1 MEQYDRDQNAD
12 QDLERVESSFLY
24 KIAKQL
30 GSIQLNI
37 TQKTNGTKTGEDTK
51 MESTEEVKEV

>member
-1 MEQYDRDQNAD
+1 M
-12 QDLERVESSFLY
+12 ESSYLY

-30 GSIQLNI
+30 GSIQLDI
-37 TQKTNGTKTGEDTK
+37 TQKTNWTKAGEDTK